1 MPNITVIHP
10 TDGDLRFLRKLIE
23 QLSYTFTGDVN
34 YLKLTKEYRSHDRAW
49 REIENLHEDSLVCFF
64 CHGRSNGLYSCK
76 YRRASEMHLSYV
88 LEEELFIR
96 NDNFQLLSGKKI
108 FCLACKSNGIA
119 QNVINA
125 GAKVFLG
132 FDDINFDM
140 IIRDEQNEEK
150 YLARYCVHQKVK
162 YLLRYSVYSAL
173 SKAINENWTFL
184 QLYHYLSATLDKL
197 SDNLILN
204 NKLILKGYTPEH
216 TTILKNRKCSEHSF
230 HQHYKSAALCIQEIK
245 NGMKLWGDG
254 NCKISF

>member
-23 QLSYTFTGDVN
+23 QLRAFFPSDIN
-34 YLKLTKEYRSHDRAW
+34 YLRLDKNHYSHIIAFENLKKLSENHFLCFLCHGMSDGLYGCRTKE
-49 REIENLHEDSLVCFF
+49 
-64 CHGRSNGLYSCK
+64 G
-76 YRRASEMHLSYV
+76 YV
-88 LEEELFIR
+88 LIDDRGLFIKPQ
-96 NDNFQLLSGKKI
+96 NLFLLNTKKV
-108 FCLACKSNGIA
+108 FCLACNSNEIA
-119 QNVINA
+119 QAAINN
-125 GAKVFLG
+125 GAKVFIG
-132 FDDINFDM
+132 FDNINFDLVV
-140 IIRDEQNEEK
+140 DENNRFTRH
-150 YLARYCVHQKVK
+150 YVHEKVK
-162 YLLRYSVYSAL
+162 YVLRHSIYSAL

-254 NCKISF
+254 NCRVSF